1 MDREKFENFFKR
13 CKKGQFQNYNTDEAI
28 DMIKASIKYDGH
40 NKKQVIAIEEM
51 AELQKEITKNL
62 RCESPFDFYGVL
74 EEISDVYICLKTLQI
89 IYGIS
94 DEDINDGIDIKLNR
108 LAIRNAENFIRES
121 EEME

>member
-13 CKKGQFQNYNTDEAI
+13 CKKEKCQNYNTDEAI
-28 DMIKASIKYDGH
+28 DIIKTSVKYDGY

-51 AELQKEITKNL
+51 AELQKEITKEL
-62 RCESPFDFYGVL
+62 RGESPFDFYGLL
-74 EEISDVYICLKTLQI
+74 EEMSDVYICLKTLQI

-108 LAIRNAENFIRES
+108 LAIRNAENFIIES
-121 EEME
+121 EETE